1 MVLAAAG
8 CAGAPPGDGADE
20 EPGARATRPPP
31 VATPSQPPEPV
42 APRPIEPPAGEG
54 ESGDVP
60 PALIAAMRAE
70 LAKRIGAEAA
80 GAARLVSATAVV
92 WPDGSLGC
100 GEPGGIYTQ
109 ALVQGYRVVF
119 EAAGRQYAYHAGARG
134 YFKFCE
140 KSTGG
145 GVS

>member
-1 MVLAAAG
+1 M
-8 CAGAPPGDGADE
+8 
-20 EPGARATRPPP
+20 RPPP

-42 APRPIEPPAGEG
+42 PPRSNEPPAGEG
-54 ESGDVP
+54 VSGAVP
-60 PALIAAMRAE
+60 PALVAAMRVD

-80 GAARLVSATAVV
+80 GAARLVSTTAVV

-119 EAAGRQYAYHAGARG
+119 AAAGRQYAYHAGARG
-134 YFKFCE
+134 FFKLCE

-145 GVS
+145 GASS